1 MQKKTQ
7 KIVVTIII
15 IVISISLIGSSF
27 YAMFTPEPEQ
37 NLEAQRQAALE
48 EEYQARKEMVV
59 QLTEAVEKNP
69 ENIEAKVV
77 LADAYFD
84 KSIVTG
90 QLNYEEEQ
98 GQDLQR
104 AIELYQEVLTQKDDN
119 ELMLKL
125 ATAAFFQGDTELAEK
140 SYNELLKD
148 DPNNVDALYGYG
160 LLLFYDKQEYGQA
173 EEKWQE
179 ALRLTTDEQMKKTL
193 EEMIK
198 VAQGIST
205 NSGDKETQKEGSE

>member
-1 MQKKTQ
+1 VQKKTQ